1 MGIFYIA
8 TGHYVRKVKVDDTC
22 YITYAADSDKDQTF
36 FLWGLKQDIL
46 RRMLLPMGD
55 ITKVE
60 EKQSG
65 KPVESEFLLDNVE
78 ALAAGEFG
86 RDICL
91 GSGNVT
97 CSTGE
102 KVECVIRPFGLD

>member
-1 MGIFYIA
+1 MPTRLGE
-8 TGHYVRKVKVDDTC
+8 GCRGG
-22 YITYAADSDKDQTF
+22 AD
-36 FLWGLKQDIL
+36 
-46 RRMLLPMGD
+46 
-55 ITKVE
+55 
-60 EKQSG
+60 
-65 KPVESEFLLDNVE
+65 KPFGADLIME

>member
-1 MGIFYIA
+1 M
-8 TGHYVRKVKVDDTC
+8 
-22 YITYAADSDKDQTF
+22 
-36 FLWGLKQDIL
+36 
-46 RRMLLPMGD
+46 
-55 ITKVE
+55 
-60 EKQSG
+60 
-65 KPVESEFLLDNVE
+65 E

>member
-1 MGIFYIA
+1 MK
-8 TGHYVRKVKVDDTC
+8 KVFVLF
-22 YITYAADSDKDQTF
+22 IVV
-36 FLWGLKQDIL
+36 
-46 RRMLLPMGD
+46 MLMA
-55 ITKVE
+55 VMAW

-65 KPVESEFLLDNVE
+65 KPVEREFLLDNVE
-78 ALAAGEFG
+78 ALAAGESG
-86 RDICL
+86 YDTCL

>member
-1 MGIFYIA
+1 MKKYL
-8 TGHYVRKVKVDDTC
+8 Y
-22 YITYAADSDKDQTF
+22 YLPL
-36 FLWGLKQDIL
+36 LWL
-46 RRMLLPMGD
+46 MAVMAW
-55 ITKVE
+55 

>member
-1 MGIFYIA
+1 MK
-8 TGHYVRKVKVDDTC
+8 KVFVLFTVV
-22 YITYAADSDKDQTF
+22 
-36 FLWGLKQDIL
+36 
-46 RRMLLPMGD
+46 MLMA
-55 ITKVE
+55 VMAW

-102 KVECVIRPFGLD
+102 KVEWPWPLWRWTARGSAAFDFTGGTPPMWN

>member
-1 MGIFYIA
+1 MKKVFVLFTVVMLMAGMGWGKKNGK
-8 TGHYVRKVKVDDTC
+8 TG
-22 YITYAADSDKDQTF
+22 
-36 FLWGLKQDIL
+36 G
-46 RRMLLPMGD
+46 G
-55 ITKVE
+55 
-60 EKQSG
+60 
-65 KPVESEFLLDNVE
+65 EFLLDNVE

>member
-1 MGIFYIA
+1 MGKAI
-8 TGHYVRKVKVDDTC
+8 RK
-22 YITYAADSDKDQTF
+22 A
-36 FLWGLKQDIL
+36 G
-46 RRMLLPMGD
+46 
-55 ITKVE
+55 
-60 EKQSG
+60 
-65 KPVESEFLLDNVE
+65 ESEFLLDNVE

>member
-1 MGIFYIA
+1 MILDEI
-8 TGHYVRKVKVDDTC
+8 
-22 YITYAADSDKDQTF
+22 
-36 FLWGLKQDIL
+36 LKF
-46 RRMLLPMGD
+46 RREQL
-55 ITKVE
+55 E
-60 EKQSG
+60 REKQRCAPAEMERLARAALEKH

-78 ALAAGEFG
+78 ALAAGESG
-86 RDICL
+86 YDTCL